1 MLVYVKNKSIE
12 KGKTM
17 KKITFVVVLLMV
29 LTLAGCS
36 RFDFG
41 TTGEYIITAK
51 DAMALVDA
59 NEAILVD
66 VSAAEDYAATHIE
79 NAINIPYST
88 LAVNEPYDNMLP
100 EADVIETIMS
110 AAGIT
115 ADDQLVLYDRTS
127 NMHASR
133 VLWTLNM
140 YGNFNVKVISG
151 GLDALIDAGEN
162 TTTSVKT
169 LPAAIYVA
177 GDKEKKLIV
186 SLDYLKVVMT
196 EENTVIIDARNSS
209 EVAQGKIP
217 GAINIFFTSN
227 HYVNGEFQSIRNI
240 QLTYLKKG
248 VSEDAKI
255 IIYCHSGMRSADTY
269 VALKNAGF
277 KDVRIYDGSW
287 LEYYDIEAPAA
298 PGGDQEPSTP
308 PSGGCGG

>member
-1 MLVYVKNKSIE
+1 
-12 KGKTM
+12 M
-17 KKITFVVVLLMV
+17 KKITLVVVLLMV
-29 LTLAGCS
+29 LILTGCS
-36 RFDFG
+36 RFDFE
-41 TTGEYIITAK
+41 TTGEYIISAK
-51 DAMALVDA
+51 DAIALVEA
-59 NEAILVD
+59 NEAILID
-66 VSAAEDYAATHIE
+66 VSAEVDYMTTHIDG
-79 NAINIPYST
+79 AINIPYNT

-100 EADVIETIMS
+100 EPEVIEAVMS
-110 AAGIT
+110 AAGVT
-115 ADDQLVLYDRTS
+115 ENNMLVLYDRTS

-140 YGNFNVKVISG
+140 YGNFNIKVISG
-151 GLDALIDAGEN
+151 GLDALIRAGEN
-162 TTTSVKT
+162 TTSVIKT
-169 LPAAIYVA
+169 LPQAIYVA

-186 SLDYLKVVMT
+186 SLDYLKVVMD
-196 EENTVIIDARNSS
+196 EENTIIIDARNSS
-209 EVAQGKIP
+209 EFAQGKIP

-227 HYVNGEFQSIRNI
+227 NYVNGEFQSIRNI

-255 IIYCHSGMRSADTY
+255 IIYCHSGMRSASTY

-298 PGGDQEPSTP
+298 PGGDTEPSTP

>member
-1 MLVYVKNKSIE
+1 
-12 KGKTM
+12 M
-17 KKITFVVVLLMV
+17 KKLTLFIVTSMV
-29 LTLAGCS
+29 LVLAGCS

-41 TTGEYIITAK
+41 TTGEYIISAK
-51 DAMALVDA
+51 DAIALVEA
-59 NEAILVD
+59 NEAILID
-66 VSAAEDYAATHIE
+66 VSTANDYLSTHIAG
-79 NAINIPYST
+79 AISIPYDT
-88 LAVNEPYDNMLP
+88 LAVDEPYDNMLP
-100 EADVIETIMS
+100 EADIIENVMS
-110 AAGIT
+110 AAGVT
-115 ADDQLVLYDRTS
+115 QNDMLVLYDRTS

-151 GLDALIDAGEN
+151 GLDALLGAGKS
-162 TTTSVKT
+162 TTTVVST
-169 LPAAIYVA
+169 LPQANYVC

-186 SLDYLKVVMT
+186 SLDYLKVVME
-196 EENTVIIDARNSS
+196 EENTIIIDARNAT

-227 HYVNGEFQSIRNI
+227 NYVNGEFQSIRNI

-248 VSEDAKI
+248 VTEDSKI
-255 IIYCHSGMRSADTY
+255 IIYCHSGMRSASTY

-298 PGGDQEPSTP
+298 PGGDTEPSTP